1 MSSRLMKSDS
11 AGAVPR
17 YGFRMMT
24 LHPEGSRRRSFIS
37 TWLLDVIALGVLVD
51 SDFCKCFILS
61 FSFGSCTSLRWW
73 RLVVRRPPR
82 EDRGSPF
89 YLKCICPAQM
99 REGGQDIFF
108 FEQNLFFLVSF
119 PVIALSSGA
128 RAQQPILRVSQ
139 THRSLLLASFTYN
152 VLLPCASSSV
162 IVRPNGERTERK
174 KSCYSLRWFP
184 FARVIGAN

>member
-108 FEQNLFFLVSF
+108 FWTKSFLSRFF
-119 PVIALSSGA
+119 SGYCVVEWGA
-128 RAQQPILRVSQ
+128 CSTADF
-139 THRSLLLASFTYN
+139 ASFSD
-152 VLLPCASSSV
+152 SSISSFGFFHLQRLV
-162 IVRPNGERTERK
+162 AVRLQLSHR
-174 KSCYSLRWFP
+174 
-184 FARVIGAN
+184 